1 MKHKTLKSSYEA
13 PTVEVQ
19 NVLVEG
25 ILCYSFATGQN
36 EPFDDLENDYEFDF
50 TK

>member
-19 NVLVEG
+19 NFLVEG
-25 ILCYSFATGQN
+25 ILCYSIVTGQN
-36 EPFDDLENDYEFDF
+36 EPFDDLEGDYNFEF